1 MLPTFLAHDVGDG
14 YLGSFLLAELVG
26 PWSTPLGGCT
36 RTVVAIFPVARSLF
50 VFSVAPVVPAFWT
63 DVFAHL
69 AVDEER
75 IGIGTPRATEVDL
88 CGFGRSGESTL
99 VEYIAIL
106 LSCRSRGCCDV
117 AIGFAVNFTVLK
129 PSDGRTEDEI
139 GGSLYIAIVESN
151 ASASNARI
159 HGVLIA

>member
-26 PWSTPLGGCT
+26 PWSTSLGRST
-36 RTVVAIFPVARSLF
+36 RTVVAIFPIACSLF
-50 VFSVAPVVPAFWT
+50 VFSVAPVVPTLWA
-63 DVFAHL
+63 DVLAHL
-69 AVDEER
+69 TIDEER
-75 IGIGTPRATEVDL
+75 IGIGTPRTTEVDL

-106 LSCRSRGCCDV
+106 LTCRSRGCCDV
-117 AIGFAVNFTVLK
+117 AVGFAVNFTVLK
-129 PSDGRTEDEI
+129 PSDRRTEDEI
-139 GGSLYIAIVESN
+139 GGSLYIAVVERN

-159 HGVLIA
+159 HGVLVA